1 MQDFVPPEKRSIR
14 NISIDRPQSLP
25 PQQDVGHQEPPQ
37 HTDTLGVSLP
47 PHYGGEHSGWK
58 RYALRGGIVV
68 VGLLIIFFVISSLF
82 SSATVTIVPKHT
94 LVSLD
99 HTLTAYLTPPS
110 EGDIRFEI
118 VTIDRDASKEVTAT
132 GEERIEKASVGTITV
147 FNTSAEA
154 PLKLIKNTRFE
165 TPDGLVFRTPTSIN
179 VPAPTKNAKGETIP
193 GSVDVEVFADAVGE
207 KYNIGLTDFVLPAFR
222 ESNDPLFNN
231 VYARSKTA
239 MAGGFSGVV
248 KTASEADTDAAT
260 AALQDELETTLSET
274 VIGAVPEGFI
284 AVPSTVSLSYQS
296 LPNQDGTT
304 GTSVS
309 VRVKG
314 TASILAVHEQSLGGQ
329 VALAFVKDYDRTP
342 VKFENHEAITIEP
355 TASSTSLT
363 NLTELELKVTGITD
377 LVWQFDAE
385 QLTADLAGKKKKQ
398 TDPIFAAYPG
408 VASSDISIRPVW
420 RRTLPAN
427 ADDIKIVTASEE

>member
-1 MQDFVPPEKRSIR
+1 MQDFVPQEKRSIR

-25 PQQDVGHQEPPQ
+25 PQQNTSHQESPQ
-37 HTDTLGVSLP
+37 HAGALGVPLP
-47 PHYGGEHSGWK
+47 PRHEGERTGWR

-68 VGLLIIFFVISSLF
+68 VGLLIIFFVVSSLF
-82 SSATVTIVPKHT
+82 SSATVTVVPKHT

-99 HTLTAYLTPPS
+99 HTLTAYLTPLS

-132 GEERIEKASVGTITV
+132 GEERIEKAAAGTIIV
-147 FNTSAEA
+147 FNTSAES

-165 TPDGLVFRTPTSIN
+165 TPGGLIFRTPTSIN
-179 VPAPTKNAKGETIP
+179 VPAPTKNEKGETVP
-193 GSVDVEVFADAVGE
+193 GSIEVEVFADAVGE

-222 ESNDPLFNN
+222 EKNDPLFSK

-248 KTASEADTDAAT
+248 KTASKTDTEAAT
-260 AALQDELETTLSET
+260 AALKNELESTLSAT

-284 AVPSTVSLSYQS
+284 AVPSTISLSYQN
-296 LPNQDGTT
+296 LPNQDGET

-314 TASILAVHEQSLGGQ
+314 TADVLAVHEQSLGGQ
-329 VALAFVKDYDRTP
+329 IARAFVKDYDGTP
-342 VKFENHEAITIEP
+342 VKFENPSAITIEP

-363 NLTELELKVTGITD
+363 NLTEIELKVTGITD
-377 LVWQFDAE
+377 LVWQFNAE
-385 QLTADLAGKKKKQ
+385 KLANDLVGKKKKL
-398 TDPIFAAYPG
+398 TDPIVTAYPG
-408 VASSDISIRPVW
+408 IASSNISIRPVW

-427 ADDIKIVTASEE
+427 TDDIKIVTVSEE

>member
-14 NISIDRPQSLP
+14 NISIDRPQTLP
-25 PQQDVGHQEPPQ
+25 PQQDGGHQEPPQ
-37 HTDTLGVSLP
+37 HADSLGVSLP
-47 PHYGGEHSGWK
+47 PRYGGERSGWK

-68 VGLLIIFFVISSLF
+68 IGLLIIFFVISSLF

-99 HTLTAYLTPPS
+99 HTLTAYLTPPN

-118 VTIDRDASKEVTAT
+118 VTIDRDANKEVAAT
-132 GEERIEKASVGTITV
+132 GEERIEKAAAGTITV
-147 FNTSAEA
+147 FNTSTES

-179 VPAPTKNAKGETIP
+179 VPAPTKNAKGETVP

-222 ESNDPLFNN
+222 EKNDPLFSK

-239 MAGGFSGVV
+239 MAGGFAGVV
-248 KTASEADTDAAT
+248 KTASKADTDAAT
-260 AALQDELETTLSET
+260 TALKDELKTTLTET

-284 AVPSTVSLSYQS
+284 AVPATVSLSYQS
-296 LPNQDGTT
+296 LPNQDGATE
-304 GTSVS
+304 TSVS

-314 TASILAVHEQSLGGQ
+314 TASVVAVHEQSLGGQ
-329 VALAFVKDYDRTP
+329 VALAFVKDYDGTP
-342 VKFENHEAITIEP
+342 VKFEDPAAIAITP

-363 NLTELELKVTGITD
+363 NLTELDLKVTGITD
-377 LVWQFDAE
+377 LVWQFDAQ
-385 QLTADLAGKKKKQ
+385 QLIADLAGKKKKQ
-398 TDPIFAAYPG
+398 ADPIFAAYPG
-408 VASSDISIRPVW
+408 IASGDISIRPVW

-427 ADDIKIVTASEE
+427 TEDIKVVTAPEE